1 MRHLIFM
8 FKILLSNQAKN
19 LLRQSNLIILNIKIL
34 KKYLYNFIIIIS
46 ILRFLLFIPTYVI
59 NVETI
64 NDVIFY
70 KFNLFVWKFYII
82 YF

>member
-1 MRHLIFM
+1 M